1 MKKFQQQKVTKLIK
15 ILAEYSEPILKVVE
29 NLNQKTAC
37 KFWVNSVDCRQ
48 QKKLLKKADL
58 PLKSTSHQTNF
69 DSYKKEEEIFK
80 TQHPS
85 YDLLNLVQKEDKETE
100 DQNN

>member
-15 ILAEYSEPILKVVE
+15 IFAEYSEPILKVVE

-48 QKKLLKKADL
+48 QKKI
-58 PLKSTSHQTNF
+58 T
-69 DSYKKEEEIFK
+69 EE
-80 TQHPS
+80 S
-85 YDLLNLVQKEDKETE
+85 
-100 DQNN
+100 